1 MFLFI
6 GESWAIMD
14 SLWDLWWGFMGMGFI
29 NGIYGGGL
37 ESCAISLSLEGQGTK
52 VSYTGGQLC
61 LSGQSP
67 IKFLTIRAW
76 ASFPGWQNSVR
87 VVIGQCWE
95 K

>member
-1 MFLFI
+1 
-6 GESWAIMD
+6 MD